1 MLLPLLAFLQTLT
14 GEPVPAAATYSGR
27 ANAVHARPL
36 RAEAEVK
43 IDGVL
48 DEPVW
53 ARAVRLT
60 GFSEFSPKDGLP
72 AEDSTQVLVWYSA
85 TAVYFGIRAYEPHGG
100 PAAVRARLADRDKIT
115 SDDQIQI
122 LLGTFGDGRQAL
134 VFGVNPLGV
143 QMDGTIVEQGVSRSQ
158 GFVVSSAGR
167 EAPDLSADFV
177 YQSKGHL
184 TDYGYEV
191 EVRIPF
197 KSLKYQPAD
206 VQSWRIQVVREV
218 QHSQHEQTWTPANRS
233 GASFLAQSGTIDGLT
248 DLHRGLV
255 LDVNPEITQHTLG
268 ARDAEDRWAYAS
280 QRPIVGG
287 NVRWGVAEN
296 LTLNGT
302 LHPDFSQIEAD
313 AGQFVFDPR
322 SSLFF
327 AEKRP
332 FFLDGIEQF
341 NTPSQLIYTRRIVQP
356 VAAAK
361 LTGKVGGTEMAFLSA
376 VDDNLASVSRT
387 DHPVFNILRVQR
399 GLGPASRIGLTYT
412 DKIDGAN
419 SNRVVDLDS
428 RLVFA
433 RLWSLQSQVAGSRT
447 HTAATDVTADA
458 PLWNAT
464 LRRTGRSYS
473 SRYAVTGIS
482 DRFVAGSGFISRP
495 GVAHA
500 TQEQQFTWY
509 GRPGALVESFTFDQ
523 MDDLTWQ
530 YRKLFNHGD
539 AIEKKFHFSTGAAL
553 RGGWQVGASVY
564 WESFGFDSS
573 LFAKYYYA
581 LPVSGG
587 GIDTVKF
594 SGVPRIPNR
603 DYVINF
609 STPTWNTFSASVLTI
624 FGQDEN
630 FYEWAQ
636 ADIWYQSW
644 TLAWRP
650 TQKLRVD
657 GTYQVQGYVRKSD
670 HSTVQIGRIPRLK
683 TEYQLS
689 RAVFVRI
696 VGEYDSSKQ
705 AALRDETRT
714 FAPILFRQP
723 DGTFKLAAA
732 TTSNSF
738 RADWLFSYQPNPG
751 TVLFA
756 GYGSTLV
763 EPDALRFR
771 SLDRTNDSFFVKLTY
786 LFRL

>member
-1 MLLPLLAFLQTLT
+1 MLLPFLALFQTLS
-14 GEPVPAAATYSGR
+14 GAPVPAPATYSGR
-27 ANAVHARPL
+27 AHAVHAAAPRL
-36 RAEAEVK
+36 ESEVR

-48 DEPVW
+48 DEAVW
-53 ARAVRLT
+53 TRAVRLT
-60 GFSEFSPKDGLP
+60 DFSEFSPKDGLP
-72 AEDSTQVLVWYSA
+72 AEDSTMVLVWYSP
-85 TAVYFGIRAYEPHGG
+85 TAIYFGVRAYEIHGG
-100 PAAVRARLADRDKIT
+100 RSAVRATLADRDKIAT
-115 SDDQIQI
+115 DDQVQI

-134 VFGVNPLGV
+134 VFGVNPLGI
-143 QMDGTIVEQGVSRSQ
+143 QMDGTIVEQGVSRNQ
-158 GFVVSSAGR
+158 GFVVTSAGR

-177 YQSKGHL
+177 YQSKGRL
-184 TDYGYEV
+184 TEFGYEV
-191 EVRIPF
+191 EIRIPF
-197 KSLKYQPAD
+197 KSLRYQSAQ

-218 QHSQHEQTWTPANRS
+218 QHSGHEQTWTPADRS

-248 DLHRGLV
+248 DLRRGLV

-268 ARDAEDRWAYAS
+268 SPTVDDRWSYEA
-280 QRPIVGG
+280 QRPVVGG
-287 NVRWGVAEN
+287 NVRWGIAEN
-296 LTLNGT
+296 LTLNST
-302 LHPDFSQIEAD
+302 FHPDFSQIEAD

-361 LTGKVGGTEMAFLSA
+361 LTGKAAGTEMAFLSA
-376 VDDNLASVSRT
+376 VDDRSSSVT
-387 DHPVFNILRVQR
+387 GADHPVFNILRLQR
-399 GLGPASRIGLTYT
+399 GLGPASRIGFTYT

-419 SNRVVDLDS
+419 SNRVVDIDS
-428 RLVFA
+428 RLVWA
-433 RLWSLQSQVAGSRT
+433 KVWSLQTQAAGSRT
-447 HTAATDVTADA
+447 HTAATGVTLDA

-482 DRFVAGSGFISRP
+482 ERFVAGSGFISRP

-500 TQEQQFTWY
+500 AQEQQLTWY

-523 MDDLTWQ
+523 TDDFTWQ
-530 YRKLFNHGD
+530 YRKLFDHGD
-539 AIEKKFHFSTGAAL
+539 AIEKKYHFSTGAAL

-573 LFAKYYYA
+573 LYANYYYTRIIN
-581 LPVSGG
+581 GRT
-587 GIDTVKF
+587 DTVKF
-594 SGVPRIPNR
+594 TGAPRIPNR
-603 DYVINF
+603 DYVLNF
-609 STPTWNTFSASVLTI
+609 STPTWNTFSASLLFI

-630 FYEWAQ
+630 FFEWAQ
-636 ADIWYQSW
+636 ADIFYQSW

-657 GTYQVQGYVRKSD
+657 GTYQIQGYVRRSD
-670 HSTVQIGRIPRLK
+670 QSTVQIGRIPRVK
-683 TEYQLS
+683 VEYQLA
-689 RAVFVRI
+689 RAVFVRL
-696 VGEYDSSKQ
+696 VGEYNSAKQ
-705 AALRDETRT
+705 DALRDETRT
-714 FAPILFRQP
+714 FAPLILRQP
-723 DGTFKLAAA
+723 DGTFEPALAF
-732 TTSNSF
+732 TSNRF

-756 GYGSTLV
+756 GYGSTLT
-763 EPDALRFR
+763 EPVALRFR
-771 SLDRTNDSFFVKLTY
+771 SLDRTSDSFFVKLTY